1 MIPNDIVHICWERGT
16 SSNKQIMILLAIT
29 DHDGRRY
36 PTSRLHV
43 LSAAG
48 VLKGSEGL
56 VMYICNFE
64 ADSFFLNMRLAWFL
78 HVWHWT
84 TCFSIFCC
92 GFVASTV
99 CVWQWHGTQDAGLHS
114 QGEAVSEPAP
124 NLLKTG
130 SKPEVPRKLG
140 ACSTHRRKFRSFVG
154 TWHQAYSH

>member
-64 ADSFFLNMRLAWFL
+64 ADSFFEYEISLFFACLSLDNTFDSA
-78 HVWHWT
+78 
-84 TCFSIFCC
+84 S
-92 GFVASTV
+92 FVAASWHQL

-130 SKPEVPRKLG
+130 SKPEVPRKLE

>member
-1 MIPNDIVHICWERGT
+1 MISNDIVHICWERGT

-64 ADSFFLNMRLAWFL
+64 ADSFFFEYEISLIFACLALDNMFQHLLLRLRGIN
-78 HVWHWT
+78 
-84 TCFSIFCC
+84 C
-92 GFVASTV
+92 V
-99 CVWQWHGTQDAGLHS
+99 CVAMTWNTRCRASFSGWGRVRTSTKLIEDRLETWSTTEVGSLLYP
-114 QGEAVSEPAP
+114 SEKVQVLCWYVTP
-124 NLLKTG
+124 G
-130 SKPEVPRKLG
+130 I
-140 ACSTHRRKFRSFVG
+140 
-154 TWHQAYSH
+154 